1 MDVRWSGAERPVP
14 GAGSRRARR
23 PPAAPRERV
32 TAAPARRC
40 AEGAARDA
48 GGRQE
53 AQVTGPDM
61 SRGARLAAHGGVSTA
76 LALCSDRRLREL
88 VDAAP
93 PAGSGIG
100 GRTARALLPL
110 RTRAGRGR
118 LRRPAPRLRPVVHT
132 DPPGELAGRRAA
144 RVRPRGAPGVRGRLR
159 PGSAPGDMPPAI
171 AALLVRHASVAAVM
185 GDFTHRFRR
194 ESRTTA
200 FPLEAIRR
208 IERRDDPPG
217 APAGGT
223 PRGDGPRP
231 AAPRT

>member
-1 MDVRWSGAERPVP
+1 MTAGCGSSWTPPRRPVP
-14 GAGSRRARR
+14 ASAAGRHALSSRFELAPDEAAFAGRHRGYDRWYTLTHLVNWLAVALHGYGPEERRAY
-23 PPAAPRERV
+23 
-32 TAAPARRC
+32 
-40 AEGAARDA
+40 
-48 GGRQE
+48 
-53 AQVTGPDM
+53 
-61 SRGARLAAHGGVSTA
+61 
-76 LALCSDRRLREL
+76 
-88 VDAAP
+88 VDAC
-93 PAGSGIG
+93 
-100 GRTARALLPL
+100 AR
-110 RTRAGRGR
+110 
-118 LRRPAPRLRPVVHT
+118 
-132 DPPGELAGRRAA
+132 
-144 RVRPRGAPGVRGRLR
+144 GV
-159 PGSAPGDMPPAI
+159 PPGDMPPAI

>member
-1 MDVRWSGAERPVP
+1 M
-14 GAGSRRARR
+14 
-23 PPAAPRERV
+23 
-32 TAAPARRC
+32 
-40 AEGAARDA
+40 
-48 GGRQE
+48 
-53 AQVTGPDM
+53 TGPDM

-110 RTRAGRGR
+110 RTRASRHRGYDR
-118 LRRPAPRLRPVVHT
+118 WYTLTHLVNW
-132 DPPGELAGRRAA
+132 LAVALHGYGPEERRAYVDACA
-144 RVRPRGAPGVRGRLR
+144 RGV
-159 PGSAPGDMPPAI
+159 PPGDMPPAI